1 MERAVCF
8 KFIDQIKG
16 SGMTGQSS
24 RGSSGVGGGSV
35 PEDYCST
42 FSFEAIVNSPDPD
55 VVQRLQV
62 HDPLQVE
69 LVQSQGTEVVAL
81 LHNADILGG
90 LVNMGGRL
98 KQCIESGYEFQGIVR
113 TIDQGL
119 VRVFIEPKD

>member
-1 MERAVCF
+1 
-8 KFIDQIKG
+8 
-16 SGMTGQSS
+16 MTGQSS

-42 FSFEAIVNSPDPD
+42 LSFEAIVNSPDPD

-81 LHNADILGG
+81 LHNSDVLGG

-98 KQCIESGYEFQGIVR
+98 KQCIEIGYEFQGIVR